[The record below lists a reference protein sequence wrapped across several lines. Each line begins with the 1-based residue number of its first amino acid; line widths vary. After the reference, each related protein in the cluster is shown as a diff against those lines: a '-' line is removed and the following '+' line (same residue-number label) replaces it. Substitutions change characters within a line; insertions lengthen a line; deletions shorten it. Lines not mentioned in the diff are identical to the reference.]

1 MTERS
6 EVHQHSARPPIFVIG
21 APRSGT
27 TLLRIMLSSHPR
39 IYIPPESDFIPR
51 LYLGRA
57 RSPMGRDRAVRDVQI
72 IFGNRRYLR
81 EWRGAAPD
89 PAAFVAALPELTPA
103 AVLDAVYRAYA
114 AQHRAGRWGDKSP
127 IYTHYIPLLA
137 EIFPSAQFVHLIR
150 DGRDAALSTL
160 AAYPDRLYVDMY
172 FAAQSW
178 RRRVSVARQAGSAL
192 GPSRYTELR
201 YEDLTMDPAA
211 ALRLLC
217 AFLGEN
223 YAPAMAEPHKLAR
236 ELLRPQGRHAPVR
249 EPVHVNSG
257 GWRTRM
263 PVADQRLFHA
273 VASDVLG
280 DLGYEAVDRPR
291 LSTAERARVA
301 GLATKYHVLEGGRR
315 ILQSFG
321 VVGPH

>member
-1 MTERS
+1 M
-6 EVHQHSARPPIFVIG
+6 SAGAPIFVIG

-27 TLLRIMLSSHPR
+27 TLLRIMLSSHRR

-57 RSPMGRDRAVRDVQI
+57 RTPMGRDRALRDAQVI
-72 IFGNRRYLR
+72 LGHRRFLR
-81 EWRGAAPD
+81 EWRDAVPD
-89 PAAFVAALPELTPA
+89 PAAFVDALPELTPA
-103 AVLDAVYRAYA
+103 ALLDALYRAYA
-114 AQHRAGRWGDKSP
+114 AHHGAARWGDKSP

-160 AAYPDRLYVDMY
+160 AAYPDRFYVDVY

-178 RRRVSVARQAGSAL
+178 QRRVRAARRAGVAL
-192 GPSRYTELR
+192 GPARYVELR
-201 YEDLTMDPAA
+201 YEDLTADPEA

-217 AFLGEN
+217 AFLGED
-223 YAPAMAEPHKLAR
+223 YAPAMCEPHKLAR

-249 EPVHVNSG
+249 EPVHPNSG
-257 GWRTRM
+257 GWRSRM
-263 PVADQRLFHA
+263 PVGDQRLFHA
-273 VASDVLG
+273 VASDLLV
-280 DLGYEAVDRPR
+280 DLGYDAADRVP
-291 LSTAERARVA
+291 LSPAERARVA
-301 GLATKYHVLEGGRR
+301 RLATKYRVLEGGRR

-321 VVGPH
+321 VFAPH

>member
-1 MTERS
+1 M
-6 EVHQHSARPPIFVIG
+6 SAGAPIFVIG

-57 RSPMGRDRAVRDVQI
+57 RTPMGRDRAVRDAQVI
-72 IFGNRRYLR
+72 LGHRRFLR
-81 EWRGAAPD
+81 EWRDAVPD
-89 PAAFVAALPELTPA
+89 PAAFVDALPELTPA
-103 AVLDAVYRAYA
+103 ALLDALYRAYA
-114 AQHRAGRWGDKSP
+114 AQHGAARWGDKSP

-137 EIFPSAQFVHLIR
+137 EIFPSAQVVHLIR

-160 AAYPDRLYVDMY
+160 AAYPDRFYVDVY

-178 RRRVSVARQAGSAL
+178 QRRVRAARRAGVAL
-192 GPSRYTELR
+192 GPPRYAELR
-201 YEDLTMDPAA
+201 YEDLTADPEA

-217 AFLGEN
+217 AFLGED
-223 YAPAMAEPHKLAR
+223 YAPAMCEPHKLAR

-249 EPVHVNSG
+249 EPVHPNSG
-257 GWRTRM
+257 GWRSRM
-263 PVADQRLFHA
+263 PVGDQRLFHA
-273 VASDVLG
+273 VASDLLV
-280 DLGYEAVDRPR
+280 DLGYDAADRVP
-291 LSTAERARVA
+291 LSPAERARVA
-301 GLATKYHVLEGGRR
+301 GLATKYRVLEGGRR

-321 VVGPH
+321 VFAPH